1 MLAQYHKAVFTVS
14 VDSRRRISPLA
25 RSAAMSSGEMS
36 LKGEKFDT
44 ADALA
49 EQQRL
54 GMDAPDGKNRPR
66 TTANRAHRGNQL
78 IDLFAH
84 SVASG
89 KLQPRRPRRVDG
101 AWPV

>member
-1 MLAQYHKAVFTVS
+1 MLPEYHKAVFTVS

-78 IDLFAH
+78 IDLAH

-89 KLQPRRPRRVDG
+89 KLLERPRRVDG